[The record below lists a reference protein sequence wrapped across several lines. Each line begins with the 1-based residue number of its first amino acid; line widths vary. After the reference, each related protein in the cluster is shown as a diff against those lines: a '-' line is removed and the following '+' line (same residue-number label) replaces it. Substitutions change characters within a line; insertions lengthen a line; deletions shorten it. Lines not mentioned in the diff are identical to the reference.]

1 MEPNGDPE
9 ARIRDL
15 ERPLA
20 DRAAESELGT
30 RPYENAAP
38 PPPPPPPTPPYG
50 YTNPTANPT
59 ANPTGADPYQGG
71 SYDRAPQYGS
81 PYYAEPQRVVH
92 KRSASTALW
101 LIPLVVLAFVAAGVV
116 GAVLYFSVGSPSPG
130 TPIAGGGGPLDAPQ
144 SQNSIPAP
152 EIETRI
158 DSTEQIIT
166 VDAGG
171 VVSLGGVE
179 TTQTIVCN
187 QGAVNI
193 SGVSNTIEIQGT
205 CASVN
210 VSGVE
215 NIVTME
221 SAATIDV
228 SGFQNRVTY
237 RGGEPAISR
246 SGSDNVVEQG

>member
-1 MEPNGDPE
+1 MEPDGDPE

-20 DRAAESELGT
+20 DRAAESEMGT
-30 RPYENAAP
+30 QPYDSAAP
-38 PPPPPPPTPPYG
+38 PPPPPPAPPYG
-50 YTNPTANPT
+50 YSS
-59 ANPTGADPYQGG
+59 TGADPYQGG
-71 SYDRAPQYGS
+71 SYDGAPQYGS

-92 KRSASTALW
+92 KRSTSTALW
-101 LIPLVVLAFVAAGVV
+101 LIPLVVVAFAAAGVV
-116 GAVLYFSVGSPSPG
+116 GAVLYFSVGTPNPG

-144 SQNSIPAP
+144 SQSSIPTPQISVPTP
-152 EIETRI
+152 EIDTRI

-193 SGVSNTIEIQGT
+193 SGVSNTIEIQGA

-221 SAATIDV
+221 SAATIEV

-237 RGGEPAISR
+237 RGGEPDISR